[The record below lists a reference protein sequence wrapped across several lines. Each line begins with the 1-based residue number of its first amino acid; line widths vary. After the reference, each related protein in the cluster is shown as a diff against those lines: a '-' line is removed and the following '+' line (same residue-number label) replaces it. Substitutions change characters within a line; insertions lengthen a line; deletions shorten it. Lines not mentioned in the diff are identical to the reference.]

1 VDDQEKG
8 EEGEETT
15 AQLPTSVADLA
26 NGLRVETTAGKQI
39 PDAAQLLK
47 NMEKQSINWY
57 YGRNF

>member
-39 PDAAQLLK
+39 PDAAQFLK
-47 NMEKQSINWY
+47 NKEKQ
-57 YGRNF
+57 